1 MVDIVDALRP
11 EFSPEAAAELLR
23 RKAARDQL
31 LAFAAYQMPDYVAAP
46 HHRIIAD
53 RLEKVERGEITRLM
67 ISMPPRHGKSQ
78 LASRLFPAWFMGRN
92 PKKQVIAASYNSEL
106 ARDFGRDVRNI
117 VGGAPFL
124 RLFKDV
130 QLSQDSTAADRWH
143 TSEGGAYIAAGVG
156 TATTGRGAHLL
167 LIDDPVKDREAADS
181 AVIREAT
188 WNWYTS
194 VAYTRLMPGGSV
206 VLIQTR
212 WHEDDLAGRLLR
224 QMKNG
229 DGDRWEVLSLPAIDE
244 AGEALW
250 PDWYPIER
258 LEQIRSVVGPR
269 DWSALY
275 QQSPRVEGGAILKRD
290 WWRRWERPEPPECQ
304 YILQSWD
311 TAFSER
317 QSADYSALT
326 TWGVFGGADD
336 ATPNAILLGARKG
349 RWSFPDLKRVAIE
362 EYRKHKPDLVL
373 IEQKASGM
381 PLHQEL
387 RAAGVPVIPY
397 SPTRDKVTRAHTAA
411 VVLEGGRVW
420 APEKAWSDEVIDE
433 CAAFP
438 AGAHDDYVDSVTQ
451 ALIRIRSGG
460 SLPVADDEEDRP
472 RRARRVSYYGL
483 PTAVRA

>member
-1 MVDIVDALRP
+1 M
-11 EFSPEAAAELLR
+11 
-23 RKAARDQL
+23 
-31 LAFAAYQMPDYVAAP
+31 
-46 HHRIIAD
+46 
-53 RLEKVERGEITRLM
+53 
-67 ISMPPRHGKSQ
+67 
-78 LASRLFPAWFMGRN
+78 
-92 PKKQVIAASYNSEL
+92 
-106 ARDFGRDVRNI
+106 
-117 VGGAPFL
+117 
-124 RLFKDV
+124 
-130 QLSQDSTAADRWH
+130 
-143 TSEGGAYIAAGVG
+143 
-156 TATTGRGAHLL
+156 
-167 LIDDPVKDREAADS
+167 KDRESADS
-181 AVIREAT
+181 AVVREST

-224 QMKNG
+224 QMKSG
-229 DGDRWEVLSLPAIDE
+229 DGDKWEVLSLPALD
-244 AGEALW
+244 ADGHALW
-250 PDWYPIER
+250 PDWYPVER
-258 LEQIRSVVGPR
+258 LEQIRNVVGAR

-290 WWRRWERPEPPECQ
+290 WWRRWERDEPPECQ

-317 QSADYSALT
+317 QTADYSALT
-326 TWGVFGGADD
+326 TWGVFGGVDD

-460 SLPVADDEEDRP
+460 SLPVPDDEEDRP